1 MYQNCAAID
10 IESSATAPLMVP
22 RIFEANIF
30 GAGTCNT
37 VEQDELVFPN
47 PGESV
52 EYGGIW
58 SGKTPTKADLKIT
71 NCPDDKIVGE
81 SSFVTLS
88 GNGAAAGGG
97 GGDQGEGST
106 PSASVSE
113 KTPETAPQTSSQ
125 PTPPLVTLSLGRA
138 TKSSSATRTT
148 ATPSGAPAPSSS
160 PVPSSSKAS
169 LALGRNRGSSTGA
182 PSSTTSTTLPKVS
195 SAPAVPGADAGSST
209 CSGEGMK
216 CSADGQS
223 FSVCSSGAW
232 VNMGG
237 SLNRVALLLVT
248 P

>member
-1 MYQNCAAID
+1 MYQNCAAVD
-10 IESSATAPLMVP
+10 IESSSTAPLKVP

-58 SGKTPTKADLKIT
+58 RGKKPTKDDLKIT
-71 NCPDDKIVGE
+71 NCPDDKITGE

-88 GNGAAAGGG
+88 GNGAAGGG
-97 GGDQGEGST
+97 SGADGST
-106 PSASVSE
+106 PSASAPE

-125 PTPPLVTLSLGRA
+125 ASGPPATLSLGRA
-138 TKSSSATRTT
+138 PKSSSATQAS
-148 ATPSGAPAPSSS
+148 ATPSGAPAPSSA
-160 PVPSSSKAS
+160 PVASSSKAT
-169 LALGRNRGSSTGA
+169 LALGRNRGSSTVA
-182 PSSTTSTTLPKVS
+182 PSSIVPPSTAPKVS
-195 SAPAVPGADAGSST
+195 SAPAVPGMDTGSAT
-209 CSGEGMK
+209 CSGDGMR

-232 VNMGG
+232 VNMGE
-237 SLNRVALLLVT
+237 LWNKH
-248 P
+248 PYF